1 VVEEEKDDTKLGTL
15 LLKTMSKP
23 IPSKLKAEASF
34 GSSSSTSPRYPL
46 PAAHPPS
53 SFQHTHKGFGGRV
66 V

>member
-34 GSSSSTSPRYPL
+34 GSSSSTSPSYPCC
-46 PAAHPPS
+46 PS
-53 SFQHTHKGFGGRV
+53 TLV
-66 V
+66 VLAYP